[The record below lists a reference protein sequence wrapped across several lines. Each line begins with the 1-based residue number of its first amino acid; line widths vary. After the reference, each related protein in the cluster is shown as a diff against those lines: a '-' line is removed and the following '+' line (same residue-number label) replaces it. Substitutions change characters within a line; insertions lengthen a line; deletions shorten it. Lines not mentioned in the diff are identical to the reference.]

1 MDRRERDAVPRPLAA
16 TAPHRIRRPVLSQ
29 WWTDVT
35 FLHWPADPATVAP
48 LLPRGTRPDV
58 LDGTTYVGLV
68 PFRMERVAI
77 GRRPALPY
85 LGTFPETNVRL
96 YSVDE
101 LGRRGVVFLSLDAA
115 RLLPVLGGR
124 AGFRLPY
131 LWSSMS
137 ITRNGGRHLTYTGRR
152 LPPQRPT
159 SYRISVEIGSELEQ
173 PGELETF
180 LTARWGLH
188 VDWYGRT
195 LHLPNAHPTW
205 PLHTAR
211 VRHLEEDLI
220 RAAGLPAPQ
229 EPPCSG
235 STPLAYRWSSGHR
248 CPHIAPSLSSRSCR
262 RRRPQVH
269 RGRTGRRPR
278 CWSTS
283 TSVTSRMRASAAARS
298 WTGSRSAR
306 SLSEPAPLR
315 FHYHCNLGGTQQRKA
330 GPF

>member
-1 MDRRERDAVPRPLAA
+1 MDRRERDAVPRLLTA
-16 TAPHRIRRPVLSQ
+16 TAPHRIRRPILSQ

-101 LGRRGVVFLSLDAA
+101 QGRRGVVFLSLDAA

-137 ITRNGGRHLTYTGRR
+137 ITRDGGRHITYTGRR
-152 LPPQRPT
+152 LPPERPA
-159 SYRISVEIGSELEQ
+159 SYRISVETGTELEQ

-211 VRHLEEDLI
+211 VRHLDENVI

-229 EPPCSG
+229 GPPCSVLYSPG
-235 STPLAYRWSSGHR
+235 VPVVFG
-248 CPHIAPSLSSRSCR
+248 APAPAHHTAPQRSIMR
-262 RRRPQVH
+262 KAPAASQLRPD
-269 RGRTGRRPR
+269 R
-278 CWSTS
+278 
-283 TSVTSRMRASAAARS
+283 SAAEVLVDKHERDLQNADECR
-298 WTGSRSAR
+298 TEALDR
-306 SLSEPAPLR
+306 
-315 FHYHCNLGGTQQRKA
+315 
-330 GPF
+330 